1 MIVAN
6 TIGDMEMIDL
16 RIANVKQTEVQC
28 VKKYKNFQG
37 TIKSVQLLQKPNE
50 QTMLV
55 AACGL
60 DRYLRIY
67 NVETSK
73 LQSKFYLK
81 SRLNCLLFSKNEP
94 IKTGKKGDTE
104 NKAARGE
111 DELSVIQSEDL
122 GTDDL
127 WSDME
132 QVVDDHPNLAKRRLA
147 EDFSSDS
154 DSQEDEVSDE
164 EDLDEEDKAFKKP
177 K

>member
-1 MIVAN
+1 MAN
-6 TIGDMEMIDL
+6 TIGDMEMVDL
-16 RIANVKQTEVQC
+16 RMVSAKQTDVQC

-37 TIKSVQLLQKPNE
+37 TIKSVQLLHKPTE
-50 QTMLV
+50 QTTLV

-73 LQSKFYLK
+73 LQCKFFLK
-81 SRLNCLLFSKNEP
+81 SRLNCLLFSNNEP

-104 NKAARGE
+104 NGKARGD
-111 DELSVIQSEDL
+111 DELSLIQSEDI

-132 QVVDDHPNLAKRRLA
+132 QVIDEHPNLAKRRLA
-147 EDFSSDS
+147 EDFSDS
-154 DSQEDEVSDE
+154 GSE
-164 EDLDEEDKAFKKP
+164 EEEELDENDNAFKKP

>member
-1 MIVAN
+1 
-6 TIGDMEMIDL
+6 MIDL
-16 RIANVKQTEVQC
+16 RVTNSKQTDVQC

-37 TIKSVQLLQKPNE
+37 TIKSVQLLQKPND
-50 QTMLV
+50 QTMLL

-73 LQSKFYLK
+73 LQYKFFLK

-94 IKTGKKGDTE
+94 IKTSGKREGDV
-104 NKAARGE
+104 KVRGD
-111 DELSVIQSEDL
+111 DELSLIQSEDL

-132 QVVDDHPNLAKRRLA
+132 QVIDDHPALASKRRLE
-147 EDFSSDS
+147 EDFSDEDS
-154 DSQEDEVSDE
+154 GEESVEAIGDSFDEN
-164 EDLDEEDKAFKKP
+164 DKAFKKP

>member
-1 MIVAN
+1 
-6 TIGDMEMIDL
+6 MEMIDL
-16 RIANVKQTEVQC
+16 RVTNSKQTDVQC

-37 TIKSVQLLQKPNE
+37 TIKSVQLLQKPND
-50 QTMLV
+50 QTMLL

-73 LQSKFYLK
+73 LQCKFFLK

-94 IKTGKKGDTE
+94 IKTSGKREGDV
-104 NKAARGE
+104 KVRGD
-111 DELSVIQSEDL
+111 DELSLIQSEDL

-132 QVVDDHPNLAKRRLA
+132 QVIDDHPALASKRRLE
-147 EDFSSDS
+147 EDFSDEDS
-154 DSQEDEVSDE
+154 GEESDE
-164 EDLDEEDKAFKKP
+164 EEADSFDENDKAFKKP